1 MNVQSPEQSEDRPES
16 LNTTIFFLG
25 LSEGDP
31 AWGGLSDVARRPR
44 LWSHLPDLSLLRLRK
59 RLRQLP
65 PALHRSVQ
73 WLLRQ
78 EGSPGQRSR
87 GLAAG
92 VFAGCFPFFGLQTLL
107 GVALASLLRGNRI
120 LAAAGTWISNPF
132 TYVPLYWFN
141 YTIGKRLL
149 EEPDGFDALPGGAA
163 SSVPWNDVWSLG
175 WTVARCVLLGSTLV
189 GLALGTGLGLLCWL
203 WLRRTRPAP

>member
-1 MNVQSPEQSEDRPES
+1 MV
-16 LNTTIFFLG
+16 
-25 LSEGDP
+25 
-31 AWGGLSDVARRPR
+31 
-44 LWSHLPDLSLLRLRK
+44 
-59 RLRQLP
+59 LRQG
-65 PALHRSVQ
+65 AQ
-73 WLLRQ
+73 WLLQQ

-92 VFAGCFPFFGLQTLL
+92 VFAGCFPFFGFQTLL

-120 LAAAGTWISNPF
+120 LAAASTWISNPL

-149 EEPDGFDALPGGAA
+149 GEDSGGIDHLHGGAPG
-163 SSVPWNDVWSLG
+163 SVPWKDIGSLG
-175 WTVARCVLLGSTLV
+175 WAAARCVLLGSALV
-189 GLALGTGLGLLCWL
+189 GLALGASLGLLCWL

>member
-1 MNVQSPEQSEDRPES
+1 CQKKH
-16 LNTTIFFLG
+16 L
-25 LSEGDP
+25 
-31 AWGGLSDVARRPR
+31 RRR
-44 LWSHLPDLSLLRLRK
+44 FMG
-59 RLRQLP
+59 LRQG
-65 PALHRSVQ
+65 VQ
-73 WLLRQ
+73 WLLQQ

-92 VFAGCFPFFGLQTLL
+92 VFAGCFPFFGFQTLL

-120 LAAAGTWISNPF
+120 LAAASTWVSNPF

-149 EEPDGFDALPGGAA
+149 GERSDGLSSLHGGAA
-163 SSVPWNDVWSLG
+163 SSVPWRDVWSLG

-189 GLALGTGLGLLCWL
+189 GLALGGSLGFLYWL
-203 WLRRTRPAP
+203 WLRRTRPTP

>member
-1 MNVQSPEQSEDRPES
+1 MEDGPTSLPGSESCVGDTVIGLPDGVAQPS
-16 LNTTIFFLG
+16 SAPWFPIVTSHLSG
-25 LSEGDP
+25 LSLP
-31 AWGGLSDVARRPR
+31 RRR
-44 LWSHLPDLSLLRLRK
+44 KKHLPPLLTRLREGVQ
-59 RLRQLP
+59 RLLQ
-65 PALHRSVQ
+65 
-73 WLLRQ
+73 Q

-149 EEPDGFDALPGGAA
+149 GDHPGGLDGLHGGAA

-175 WTVARCVLLGSTLV
+175 WAVARCVLLGSTLV
-189 GLALGTGLGLLCWL
+189 GLASGMGLGLLCWL

>member
-1 MNVQSPEQSEDRPES
+1 MPIVVNRCSS
-16 LNTTIFFLG
+16 
-25 LSEGDP
+25 
-31 AWGGLSDVARRPR
+31 
-44 LWSHLPDLSLLRLRK
+44 LSLPHRQK
-59 RLRQLP
+59 HLRQLP
-65 PALHRSVQ
+65 VRLRQGVQ

-92 VFAGCFPFFGLQTLL
+92 VFAGCFPFFGFQTLL
-107 GVALASLLRGNRI
+107 GLALASLLRGNRI

-149 EEPDGFDALPGGAA
+149 GEHPVGLNGLQGGPA
-163 SSVPWNDVWSLG
+163 SSIPWKDVWSLG

-189 GLALGTGLGLLCWL
+189 GLAAGVGLGLLCWL

>member
-1 MNVQSPEQSEDRPES
+1 MSPPH
-16 LNTTIFFLG
+16 
-25 LSEGDP
+25 
-31 AWGGLSDVARRPR
+31 RRKKP
-44 LWSHLPDLSLLRLRK
+44 LPLLLTRLREGVQ
-59 RLRQLP
+59 QL
-65 PALHRSVQ
+65 AQ
-73 WLLRQ
+73 Q

-141 YTIGKRLL
+141 YTIGKHLL
-149 EEPDGFDALPGGAA
+149 GDHPGGLDGLHGGAA

-175 WTVARCVLLGSTLV
+175 WAVARCVLLGSTLV
-189 GLALGTGLGLLCWL
+189 GLASGMGLGLLCWL
-203 WLRRTRPAP
+203 WLRRARPAP

>member
-1 MNVQSPEQSEDRPES
+1 M
-16 LNTTIFFLG
+16 
-25 LSEGDP
+25 
-31 AWGGLSDVARRPR
+31 
-44 LWSHLPDLSLLRLRK
+44 RLR
-59 RLRQLP
+59 RG
-65 PALHRSVQ
+65 VQ
-73 WLLRQ
+73 WLLLQ

-92 VFAGCFPFFGLQTLL
+92 VFAGCFPFFGFQTLL

-120 LAAAGTWISNPF
+120 LAAASTWISNPF

-141 YTIGKRLL
+141 YTIGRRLL
-149 EEPDGFDALPGGAA
+149 GEQPGAGSTGLHGGAASASA
-163 SSVPWNDVWSLG
+163 SSVPWEDVWSLG

-189 GLALGTGLGLLCWL
+189 GLVLGASLGLLCWL

>member
-1 MNVQSPEQSEDRPES
+1 M
-16 LNTTIFFLG
+16 G
-25 LSEGDP
+25 
-31 AWGGLSDVARRPR
+31 PR
-44 LWSHLPDLSLLRLRK
+44 LRRG
-59 RLRQLP
+59 
-65 PALHRSVQ
+65 VQ

-87 GLAAG
+87 GVAAG
-92 VFAGCFPFFGLQTLL
+92 VFAGCFPFFGFQTLL

-141 YTIGKRLL
+141 YTIGSRLL
-149 EEPDGFDALPGGAA
+149 GEEPVGINGLHGGGVA
-163 SSVPWNDVWSLG
+163 SSVPWEDVWSLG
-175 WTVARCVLLGSTLV
+175 WTVVRCVLLGSTLV
-189 GLALGTGLGLLCWL
+189 GLALGVSLGLLCWL